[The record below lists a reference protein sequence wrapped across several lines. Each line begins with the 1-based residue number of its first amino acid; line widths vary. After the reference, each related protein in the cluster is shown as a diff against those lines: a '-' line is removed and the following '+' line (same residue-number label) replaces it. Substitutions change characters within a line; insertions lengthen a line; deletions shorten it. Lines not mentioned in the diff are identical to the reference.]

1 MEIQKIKFLE
11 GNERTVHRLFFNE
24 EIDEI
29 LHNF

>member
-1 MEIQKIKFLE
+1 MQKIKFLE
-11 GNERTVHRLFFNE
+11 GNERTIHRLFFNE